1 MHMFWEYL
9 LLCISLF
16 LSLSLSLDIISIH
29 ECVIIHAKHTRTQ
42 TRTPTQRPS
51 PFSATDRWK
60 SDSDEKCRE
69 MTCSASFS
77 QGFEC
82 IGICVL
88 PRASAKANRLLVEPG
103 FSPRSVNMRCLSSTE
118 ITLGN
123 GIVCILPIFY
133 VSSTGLVIVSILGV
147 FCLSSIDND
156 AGIQSTSD
164 HRCFGEAVDESSAV
178 GQIDGDEREG
188 EGYIYVY
195 VHM

>member
-1 MHMFWEYL
+1 M
-9 LLCISLF
+9 SQD
-16 LSLSLSLDIISIH
+16 SRQD
-29 ECVIIHAKHTRTQ
+29 
-42 TRTPTQRPS
+42 PS
-51 PFSATDRWK
+51 
-60 SDSDEKCRE
+60 
-69 MTCSASFS
+69 
-77 QGFEC
+77 
-82 IGICVL
+82 
-88 PRASAKANRLLVEPG
+88 
-103 FSPRSVNMRCLSSTE
+103 SSE

-188 EGYIYVY
+188 EGYIYVC